1 MILRT
6 ILDSIKY
13 DFEVKD
19 RVESKDE
26 DAGHMLVINEGDYDN
41 AQCRY
46 L

>member
-19 RVESKDE
+19 RKEPKDE
-26 DAGHMLVINEGDYDN
+26 DAGHMLVINEGTNY
-41 AQCRY
+41 
-46 L
+46 